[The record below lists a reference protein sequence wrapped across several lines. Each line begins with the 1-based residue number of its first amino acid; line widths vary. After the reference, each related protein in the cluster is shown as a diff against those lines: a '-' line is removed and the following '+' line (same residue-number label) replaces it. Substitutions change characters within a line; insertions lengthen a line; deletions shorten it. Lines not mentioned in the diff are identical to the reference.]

1 MSRKKRPQVQQE
13 QTRQKQE
20 SHEQKEEKENPQVQ
34 IQIPS
39 NAPATTRQRELLRL
53 AVQREWLYP
62 NPFAC
67 DHAKWKNLTAGE
79 ADQLLAKWKNLTAG
93 EADQLLAS
101 LPRERLGILERE
113 LNEDQRRRAEHGI
126 ARAIGR
132 GLEDVTRQIG
142 HSIDGGIS

>member
-1 MSRKKRPQVQQE
+1 MSRKKQPQVQQE
-13 QTRQKQE
+13 QTRQNQE
-20 SHEQKEEKENPQVQ
+20 SHEQKEEKGNTQVQ
-34 IQIPS
+34 VQSPS

-53 AVQREWLYP
+53 AVQREWLHP

-67 DHAKWKNLTAGE
+67 DHAKWRNLTAGE
-79 ADQLLAKWKNLTAG
+79 ADQLF
-93 EADQLLAS
+93 AS

-113 LNEDQRRRAEHGI
+113 LNEELCRRADHGI

-132 GLEDVTRQIG
+132 GLEDVTRQLG

>member
-1 MSRKKRPQVQQE
+1 MGRKKQSQVQQKH
-13 QTRQKQE
+13 TRQNQE
-20 SHEQKEEKENPQVQ
+20 SHEQKEEKENTQAQ

-39 NAPATTRQRELLRL
+39 NAPATSRQRELLRL
-53 AVQREWLYP
+53 AVQRKWLYP

-67 DHAKWKNLTAGE
+67 DH
-79 ADQLLAKWKNLTAG
+79 AKWKNLTAG

-113 LNEDQRRRAEHGI
+113 LNEEQRRRAEHGI

-132 GLEDVTRQIG
+132 GLEDATRQIG

>member
-13 QTRQKQE
+13 QTKRNQE
-20 SHEQKEEKENPQVQ
+20 SHEQKQEKENTQAQSQ
-34 IQIPS
+34 ISPD
-39 NAPATTRQRELLRL
+39 APATTRQRELLRL

-67 DHAKWKNLTAGE
+67 DHAKWKNLTAS
-79 ADQLLAKWKNLTAG
+79 

-101 LPRERLGILERE
+101 LPQERLGILERE
-113 LNEDQRRRAEHGI
+113 LNEEQRRRAEHGI

-132 GLEDVTRQIG
+132 GLEDVTRQLG

>member
-20 SHEQKEEKENPQVQ
+20 SHEQKEEKEDTQAQV
-34 IQIPS
+34 QIPS

-79 ADQLLAKWKNLTAG
+79 ADQLLA
-93 EADQLLAS
+93 S

-113 LNEDQRRRAEHGI
+113 LNEEQRRRADHGI

-132 GLEDVTRQIG
+132 GLEDVIRQIG

>member
-1 MSRKKRPQVQQE
+1 MSRKKKSQIQQKR
-13 QTRQKQE
+13 TRQNQE
-20 SHEQKEEKENPQVQ
+20 SHEQKEEKENTQAQSQ
-34 IQIPS
+34 ISP
-39 NAPATTRQRELLRL
+39 NAPATPRQRELLRL

-79 ADQLLAKWKNLTAG
+79 ADQLLA
-93 EADQLLAS
+93 S

-113 LNEDQRRRAEHGI
+113 LNEEQRRRAEHGI

>member
-1 MSRKKRPQVQQE
+1 MSRKKKSQMQQE
-13 QTRQKQE
+13 QTKRNQE
-20 SHEQKEEKENPQVQ
+20 SHEQKQEKENTQAQSQ
-34 IQIPS
+34 ISPD
-39 NAPATTRQRELLRL
+39 APATTRQRELLRL
-53 AVQREWLYP
+53 AVQKEWLYP

-67 DHAKWKNLTAGE
+67 DH
-79 ADQLLAKWKNLTAG
+79 AKWKNLTAG

>member
-1 MSRKKRPQVQQE
+1 MGRKKQSQVQQKH
-13 QTRQKQE
+13 TRQNQE
-20 SHEQKEEKENPQVQ
+20 SHEQKEEKENTQAQ

-39 NAPATTRQRELLRL
+39 NAPATSRQRELLRL
-53 AVQREWLYP
+53 AVPRKWLYP

-67 DHAKWKNLTAGE
+67 DH
-79 ADQLLAKWKNLTAG
+79 AKWKNLTAG

-113 LNEDQRRRAEHGI
+113 LNEEQRRRAEHGI

>member
-1 MSRKKRPQVQQE
+1 MSRKKKSQMQQE
-13 QTRQKQE
+13 QTKRNQE
-20 SHEQKEEKENPQVQ
+20 SHEQKQEKENTQAQSQ
-34 IQIPS
+34 ISPD
-39 NAPATTRQRELLRL
+39 APATTRQRELLRL
-53 AVQREWLYP
+53 AVQKEWLYP

-67 DHAKWKNLTAGE
+67 DH
-79 ADQLLAKWKNLTAG
+79 AKWKNLTAG

-113 LNEDQRRRAEHGI
+113 LNEEQRRRAEHGI

>member
-1 MSRKKRPQVQQE
+1 MSRKKKSQMQQE

-20 SHEQKEEKENPQVQ
+20 SHEQKEEKEDTQAQV
-34 IQIPS
+34 QIPS

-79 ADQLLAKWKNLTAG
+79 ADQLLA
-93 EADQLLAS
+93 S

-113 LNEDQRRRAEHGI
+113 LNEEQRRRADHGI

-132 GLEDVTRQIG
+132 GLEDVIRQIG

>member
-1 MSRKKRPQVQQE
+1 MSRKKQSQVQQE
-13 QTRQKQE
+13 QTKQKQE
-20 SHEQKEEKENPQVQ
+20 SHEQKEEKENTQAQ

-53 AVQREWLYP
+53 AVLREWLYP

-67 DHAKWKNLTAGE
+67 DH
-79 ADQLLAKWKNLTAG
+79 AKWKNLTAG

-113 LNEDQRRRAEHGI
+113 LNEEQRRRAEHGI

-132 GLEDVTRQIG
+132 GLEDVIRQIG

>member
-1 MSRKKRPQVQQE
+1 MSWEKQTQVQQE
-13 QTRQKQE
+13 QTRQKQK
-20 SHEQKEEKENPQVQ
+20 SHERKEEKENTQVQ
-34 IQIPS
+34 AQIPS

-53 AVQREWLYP
+53 AVQREWLHP

-67 DHAKWKNLTAGE
+67 DHAKWRNLTAGE
-79 ADQLLAKWKNLTAG
+79 ADQLFV
-93 EADQLLAS
+93 S

-113 LNEDQRRRAEHGI
+113 LNEELCRRADHGI

-132 GLEDVTRQIG
+132 GLEDVTRQLG

>member
-1 MSRKKRPQVQQE
+1 MSRKKQPQMQQE
-13 QTRQKQE
+13 RTRQNQE
-20 SHEQKEEKENPQVQ
+20 SHEQKEEKENTQAQV
-34 IQIPS
+34 QIPS

-67 DHAKWKNLTAGE
+67 DH
-79 ADQLLAKWKNLTAG
+79 AKWKNLTAG

>member
-1 MSRKKRPQVQQE
+1 MSRKKQPQVQQE
-13 QTRQKQE
+13 QTKQKQE
-20 SHEQKEEKENPQVQ
+20 SHEQKEEKENTQAQ

-39 NAPATTRQRELLRL
+39 NAPATPRQRELLRL

-79 ADQLLAKWKNLTAG
+79 ADQLLA
-93 EADQLLAS
+93 S
-101 LPRERLGILERE
+101 LPQERLGILERE
-113 LNEDQRRRAEHGI
+113 LNEEQRRRAEHGI

-132 GLEDVTRQIG
+132 GLEDVIRQIG

>member
-1 MSRKKRPQVQQE
+1 MSRKKQPQMQQE
-13 QTRQKQE
+13 RTRQNQE
-20 SHEQKEEKENPQVQ
+20 SHEQKEEKENTQAQV
-34 IQIPS
+34 QIPS

-79 ADQLLAKWKNLTAG
+79 ADQLLAT
-93 EADQLLAS
+93 

-113 LNEDQRRRAEHGI
+113 LNEEQRRRAEHGI

-132 GLEDVTRQIG
+132 GLEDVTRQLG

>member
-1 MSRKKRPQVQQE
+1 MSRKKQSQVQQE
-13 QTRQKQE
+13 QTKQKQE
-20 SHEQKEEKENPQVQ
+20 SHEQKQEKENTQAQSQ
-34 IQIPS
+34 ISPD
-39 NAPATTRQRELLRL
+39 APATTRQRELLRL
-53 AVQREWLYP
+53 AVQKEWLYP

-67 DHAKWKNLTAGE
+67 DH
-79 ADQLLAKWKNLTAG
+79 AKWKNLTAG

-113 LNEDQRRRAEHGI
+113 LNEEQRRRAEHGI

>member
-1 MSRKKRPQVQQE
+1 MSRKKKSQMQQE
-13 QTRQKQE
+13 QTKRNQE
-20 SHEQKEEKENPQVQ
+20 SHEQKQEKENTQAQ
-34 IQIPS
+34 SQIPS

-67 DHAKWKNLTAGE
+67 DH
-79 ADQLLAKWKNLTAG
+79 AKWKNLTAG

>member
-1 MSRKKRPQVQQE
+1 MSRKKQPQMQQE
-13 QTRQKQE
+13 RTRQNQE
-20 SHEQKEEKENPQVQ
+20 SHEQKEEKENTQAQV
-34 IQIPS
+34 QIPS

-79 ADQLLAKWKNLTAG
+79 ADQLLA
-93 EADQLLAS
+93 S

-113 LNEDQRRRAEHGI
+113 LNEEQRRRAEHGI

>member
-1 MSRKKRPQVQQE
+1 MSRKKKSQIQQKR
-13 QTRQKQE
+13 TRQNQE
-20 SHEQKEEKENPQVQ
+20 SHEQKQEKENTQAQSQ
-34 IQIPS
+34 ISPD
-39 NAPATTRQRELLRL
+39 APATTRQRELLRL

-79 ADQLLAKWKNLTAG
+79 ADQLLA
-93 EADQLLAS
+93 S

-113 LNEDQRRRAEHGI
+113 LNEEQRRRAEHGI

>member
-1 MSRKKRPQVQQE
+1 MSRKKQPQMQQE
-13 QTRQKQE
+13 RTRQNQE
-20 SHEQKEEKENPQVQ
+20 SHEQKEEKENTQAQ

-53 AVQREWLYP
+53 AVQREGLHP

-67 DHAKWKNLTAGE
+67 DHAKWKNLTAG
-79 ADQLLAKWKNLTAG
+79 Q
-93 EADQLLAS
+93 ADQLLAS

-113 LNEDQRRRAEHGI
+113 LNEEQRRRAEHGI

>member
-1 MSRKKRPQVQQE
+1 MSRKKQSQVQQE
-13 QTRQKQE
+13 QTKQKQE
-20 SHEQKEEKENPQVQ
+20 SHEQKEEKENTQAQ
-34 IQIPS
+34 KQIPS

-79 ADQLLAKWKNLTAG
+79 ADQLLA
-93 EADQLLAS
+93 S

-113 LNEDQRRRAEHGI
+113 LNEEQRRRAEHGI

-132 GLEDVTRQIG
+132 GLEDVIRQIG

>member
-13 QTRQKQE
+13 QTKQKQE
-20 SHEQKEEKENPQVQ
+20 SHEQKEEKENTQAQ

-79 ADQLLAKWKNLTAG
+79 ADQLLA
-93 EADQLLAS
+93 S

-113 LNEDQRRRAEHGI
+113 LNEEQRRRAEHGI

>member
-1 MSRKKRPQVQQE
+1 MSRKKQSQVQQE
-13 QTRQKQE
+13 QTKQKQE
-20 SHEQKEEKENPQVQ
+20 SHEQKEEKENTQAQ

-79 ADQLLAKWKNLTAG
+79 ADQLLA
-93 EADQLLAS
+93 S

-113 LNEDQRRRAEHGI
+113 LNEEQRRRAEHGI

-132 GLEDVTRQIG
+132 GLEDATRQIG

>member
-1 MSRKKRPQVQQE
+1 MSRKRKSRRQRSQRYRKISVPKQVE
-13 QTRQKQE
+13 RGKQPVPNLPVD
-20 SHEQKEEKENPQVQ
+20 S
-34 IQIPS
+34 
-39 NAPATTRQRELLRL
+39 PATAKQRALLQL
-53 AVQREWLYP
+53 AVQKEWLYP

-67 DHAKWKNLTAGE
+67 DH
-79 ADQLLAKWKNLTAG
+79 AKWKNLTAG

-113 LNEDQRRRAEHGI
+113 LNEEQRRRAEHGI

-132 GLEDVTRQIG
+132 GLEDVIRQIG

>member
-1 MSRKKRPQVQQE
+1 MSRKKQSQVQQK
-13 QTRQKQE
+13 QTKQKQE
-20 SHEQKEEKENPQVQ
+20 SHEQKEEKENTQAQ

-79 ADQLLAKWKNLTAG
+79 ADQLLA
-93 EADQLLAS
+93 S

-113 LNEDQRRRAEHGI
+113 LNEEQRRRAEHGI

-132 GLEDVTRQIG
+132 GLEDVIRQIG

>member
-79 ADQLLAKWKNLTAG
+79 ADQLLA
-93 EADQLLAS
+93 S

-113 LNEDQRRRAEHGI
+113 LNEEQRRRAEHGI

-132 GLEDVTRQIG
+132 GLEDVTRQLG

>member
-1 MSRKKRPQVQQE
+1 MSRKKKSQMQQE
-13 QTRQKQE
+13 PNQRNQE
-20 SHEQKEEKENPQVQ
+20 SHEQKEEKENTQAQV
-34 IQIPS
+34 QIPS

-79 ADQLLAKWKNLTAG
+79 ADQLLA
-93 EADQLLAS
+93 S

-113 LNEDQRRRAEHGI
+113 LNEEQRRRAEHGI

-132 GLEDVTRQIG
+132 GLEDVTRQLG

>member
-1 MSRKKRPQVQQE
+1 MSRKKKSQMQQE
-13 QTRQKQE
+13 RTKQNQE
-20 SHEQKEEKENPQVQ
+20 SHEQKEEKENTQAQ

-67 DHAKWKNLTAGE
+67 DH
-79 ADQLLAKWKNLTAG
+79 AKWKNLTAG

>member
-1 MSRKKRPQVQQE
+1 MSRKKQPQVQQE
-13 QTRQKQE
+13 QTKQKQE
-20 SHEQKEEKENPQVQ
+20 SHEQKEEKENTQAQSQ
-34 IQIPS
+34 ISPD
-39 NAPATTRQRELLRL
+39 APATTRQRELLRL

-79 ADQLLAKWKNLTAG
+79 ADQLLA
-93 EADQLLAS
+93 S

-113 LNEDQRRRAEHGI
+113 LNEAQRRRAEHGI

>member
-1 MSRKKRPQVQQE
+1 MSRKKQPQVQQE

-20 SHEQKEEKENPQVQ
+20 SHEQKEEKENTQAQV
-34 IQIPS
+34 QIPS

-79 ADQLLAKWKNLTAG
+79 ADQLLA
-93 EADQLLAS
+93 S

-113 LNEDQRRRAEHGI
+113 LNEEQRRRAEHGI

>member
-1 MSRKKRPQVQQE
+1 MSRKKKSQMQQE
-13 QTRQKQE
+13 QTKRNQE
-20 SHEQKEEKENPQVQ
+20 SHEQKEEKENTQAQSQ
-34 IQIPS
+34 ISPD
-39 NAPATTRQRELLRL
+39 APATTRQRELLRL
-53 AVQREWLYP
+53 AVQKEWLYP

-67 DHAKWKNLTAGE
+67 DH
-79 ADQLLAKWKNLTAG
+79 AKWKNLTAG

-113 LNEDQRRRAEHGI
+113 LNEEQRRRAEHGI

>member
-79 ADQLLAKWKNLTAG
+79 ADQLLA
-93 EADQLLAS
+93 S

-113 LNEDQRRRAEHGI
+113 LNEEQRRRAEHGI

-132 GLEDVTRQIG
+132 GLEDVIRQIG

>member
-1 MSRKKRPQVQQE
+1 MSRKKKSQMQQE
-13 QTRQKQE
+13 QTRQNQE
-20 SHEQKEEKENPQVQ
+20 SHEQKEEKENTQAQSQ
-34 IQIPS
+34 ISPD
-39 NAPATTRQRELLRL
+39 APATTRQRELLRL

-79 ADQLLAKWKNLTAG
+79 ADQLLA
-93 EADQLLAS
+93 S

-113 LNEDQRRRAEHGI
+113 LNEEQRRRAEHGI

>member
-1 MSRKKRPQVQQE
+1 MSRKKKSQMQQE
-13 QTRQKQE
+13 QTRQNQE
-20 SHEQKEEKENPQVQ
+20 SHEQKEEKENTQAQV
-34 IQIPS
+34 QIPS
-39 NAPATTRQRELLRL
+39 NAPAKTRQRELLRL

-79 ADQLLAKWKNLTAG
+79 ADQLLA
-93 EADQLLAS
+93 S

-113 LNEDQRRRAEHGI
+113 LNEEQRRRAEHGI

>member
-1 MSRKKRPQVQQE
+1 MSRKKKSQIQQKR
-13 QTRQKQE
+13 TRQNQE
-20 SHEQKEEKENPQVQ
+20 SHEQKQEKENTQAQSQ
-34 IQIPS
+34 ISPD
-39 NAPATTRQRELLRL
+39 APATTRQRELLRL

-79 ADQLLAKWKNLTAG
+79 ADQLLAT
-93 EADQLLAS
+93 

-113 LNEDQRRRAEHGI
+113 LNEEQRRRAEHGI

>member
-1 MSRKKRPQVQQE
+1 MSRKKKSQMQQE
-13 QTRQKQE
+13 PNQRNQE
-20 SHEQKEEKENPQVQ
+20 SHEQKEEKENTQAQV
-34 IQIPS
+34 QIPS

-53 AVQREWLYP
+53 AVQQEWLHP

-67 DHAKWKNLTAGE
+67 DH
-79 ADQLLAKWKNLTAG
+79 AKWKNLTAG

-113 LNEDQRRRAEHGI
+113 LNEEQRRRAEHGI

-132 GLEDVTRQIG
+132 GLEDVTRQLG

>member
-1 MSRKKRPQVQQE
+1 MSRKKKSQMQQE
-13 QTRQKQE
+13 QTRQNQE
-20 SHEQKEEKENPQVQ
+20 SHEQKEEKENTQAQ
-34 IQIPS
+34 GQIPS

-79 ADQLLAKWKNLTAG
+79 ADQLLA
-93 EADQLLAS
+93 S

-113 LNEDQRRRAEHGI
+113 LNEEQRRRAEHGI